1 MIETGVCNMAIRNI
15 LKKGDETLRKKS
27 RDVGV
32 ITVKIITLLDDMAE
46 TMAAANGVGLAAP
59 QVGFLRRIAIIDVG
73 DGVIDLINPVLI
85 EQEGAQT
92 EAEGCLSIPG
102 IQGIVERPAHVVVEA
117 LDRYGKLQRIE
128 GVELIARAL
137 CHEIDHLDGILFE
150 DKVIRYVDPA
160 DLEDPEEV

>member
-1 MIETGVCNMAIRNI
+1 MAIRNI
-15 LKKGDETLRKKS
+15 LKKGDETLRKRS
-27 RDVGV
+27 RDVGE

-46 TMAAANGVGLAAP
+46 TMASANGVGLAAP
-59 QVGFLRRIAIIDVG
+59 QVGLLRRIAIIDIG

-85 EQEGAQT
+85 EQEGVQT

-102 IQGIVERPAHVVVEA
+102 IQGIVERPTRVVVEA
-117 LDRYGKLQRIE
+117 LDRHGKLQRIE
-128 GVELIARAL
+128 GEELIARAL

-160 DLEDPEEV
+160 ELEDPEEV

>member
-1 MIETGVCNMAIRNI
+1 MAIRNI

-27 RDVGV
+27 RDVGE

-46 TMAAANGVGLAAP
+46 TMSVANGVGLAAP

-73 DGVIDLINPVLI
+73 DGVIDLINPVLV
-85 EQEGAQT
+85 EQEGVQT

-117 LDRYGKLQRIE
+117 LDRYGKLRRIE
-128 GVELIARAL
+128 GEELIARAL

-160 DLEDPEEV
+160 ELEDPEEV